1 MLEKNYHT
9 HLYRCKHATGDV
21 PDYCRAALDSGLS
34 VLGISD
40 HAALPDD
47 RWNEIRMD
55 YSELPDYC
63 DSIDRAREEFPD
75 LVILKSMECEYDHAY
90 DSYYRETLLGELGFD
105 YLIGAAHFFP
115 HRGEYLWVYGGA
127 TAAEHLRSYADYVVR
142 SMESGLFAFMAHPDL
157 FGCTYLSW
165 DENTEAC
172 SRDILEAAVDLR
184 MPLEING
191 YGLQKRKVETPQGT
205 RPMYPWD
212 PFWELAAE
220 YDIEA
225 IVNSDAHKPENIL
238 GGVEE
243 ALSIAERYD
252 LSFADLSPVE
262 VGQRC

>member
-1 MLEKNYHT
+1 LLNKNYHT

-47 RWNEIRMD
+47 RWPEIRMD

-63 DSIDRAREEFPD
+63 DSIDNARLEFPE
-75 LVILKSMECEYDHAY
+75 LVILKSMECEYDDAY
-90 DSYYRETLLGELGFD
+90 DSHYREVLLGELGFD
-105 YLIGAAHFFP
+105 YLIGAAHLFP
-115 HRGEYLWVYGGA
+115 HDGEYLWVYGGA
-127 TAAEHLRSYADYVVR
+127 TTGKRLRSYAEYFIR

-165 DENTEAC
+165 DANTEAC
-172 SRDILEAAVDLR
+172 SREILDAAVDIG

-191 YGLQKRKVETPQGT
+191 YGLQKPKVETPEGI
-205 RPMYPWD
+205 RPMYPWNR
-212 PFWELAAE
+212 FWELAAE
-220 YDIEA
+220 YDIEVV
-225 IVNSDAHKPENIL
+225 VNSDAHKPENVVC
-238 GGVEE
+238 GMAE
-243 ALSIAERYD
+243 ALSIAERYG
-252 LSFADLSPVE
+252 LPLADLSPVE